1 MLKIYECQSAKSD
14 ISELKVLNGSLV
26 AYVTRLHGMKIFDF
40 DECDVKK
47 SIANIYLNSDVS
59 VCAFSPNSELFAFV
73 NAQTIYILDIQTKE
87 IAHTIEVNDEDIEI
101 IGFDPTSTYIIAGS
115 RGGRVL
121 QYKTNRSTLL
131 SRLCSFPYNRDD
143 IDSKNSDNKNFVSS
157 FAFYKN
163 RFACSGYGGAI
174 FTIDLQTQ
182 SNKNVI
188 TYNKNR
194 IDAICFLDENTLV
207 CGKMDGIVDIIFLNE
222 NNSHKSVSTPISGIK
237 QILIMSNPNYIMV
250 VGKSNA
256 VSIVDI
262 KNYKITHSKYI
273 EFAEQ
278 IKRADI
284 VKGDSMAVAL
294 TNNKIMHVE
303 LPGIAKL
310 RSLILHNSLEK
321 AFELINKEPM
331 LQGSNEHRT
340 LEERFERSYNE
351 AAKALINQNN
361 ALAVQ
366 ILDIYKDV
374 KSKQQKIRELFES
387 FKNYL
392 RFQALFLEKKYA
404 LAYSMCN
411 KYEPLKR
418 TVQYKK
424 MEQVFKLAF
433 SNAQRHI
440 IQNNPAGARAL
451 LAEYNSIVS
460 KKPLIKLLLTQNSE
474 FVELLKAIQKRDF
487 KTINQLIDKNELF
500 RQIPNYIA
508 LNNQIE
514 ETLQEIEANIKS
526 GDIQKAKKLLLSV
539 SEIPDVSLRVGQ
551 LHTKCKYVLSLQRAY
566 EESDFKGCYEIL
578 DLHKYLREVEL
589 GKLLENHWSKLMQKC
604 EEYALGGNIKDI
616 KKTLGDLIG
625 LYSRRNK
632 IGDLLRV
639 SFHVRIK
646 TLIGKKDF
654 KGAEAIIYTYIDIF
668 GIDSEISQIMKK
680 FEKSSKQKLALS
692 EAQFQRPRRDRWRD
706 FDILMKSP

>member
-1 MLKIYECQSAKSD
+1 
-14 ISELKVLNGSLV
+14 
-26 AYVTRLHGMKIFDF
+26 
-40 DECDVKK
+40 
-47 SIANIYLNSDVS
+47 
-59 VCAFSPNSELFAFV
+59 
-73 NAQTIYILDIQTKE
+73 
-87 IAHTIEVNDEDIEI
+87 
-101 IGFDPTSTYIIAGS
+101 
-115 RGGRVL
+115 
-121 QYKTNRSTLL
+121 
-131 SRLCSFPYNRDD
+131 
-143 IDSKNSDNKNFVSS
+143 
-157 FAFYKN
+157 
-163 RFACSGYGGAI
+163 
-174 FTIDLQTQ
+174 
-182 SNKNVI
+182 
-188 TYNKNR
+188 
-194 IDAICFLDENTLV
+194 
-207 CGKMDGIVDIIFLNE
+207 
-222 NNSHKSVSTPISGIK
+222 
-237 QILIMSNPNYIMV
+237 
-250 VGKSNA
+250 
-256 VSIVDI
+256 
-262 KNYKITHSKYI
+262 
-273 EFAEQ
+273 
-278 IKRADI
+278 
-284 VKGDSMAVAL
+284 
-294 TNNKIMHVE
+294 
-303 LPGIAKL
+303 
-310 RSLILHNSLEK
+310 
-321 AFELINKEPM
+321 
-331 LQGSNEHRT
+331 
-340 LEERFERSYNE
+340 
-351 AAKALINQNN
+351 
-361 ALAVQ
+361 
-366 ILDIYKDV
+366 
-374 KSKQQKIRELFES
+374 
-387 FKNYL
+387 
-392 RFQALFLEKKYA
+392 
-404 LAYSMCN
+404 
-411 KYEPLKR
+411 
-418 TVQYKK
+418 

-539 SEIPDVSLRVGQ
+539 GEIPDVSLRVGQ